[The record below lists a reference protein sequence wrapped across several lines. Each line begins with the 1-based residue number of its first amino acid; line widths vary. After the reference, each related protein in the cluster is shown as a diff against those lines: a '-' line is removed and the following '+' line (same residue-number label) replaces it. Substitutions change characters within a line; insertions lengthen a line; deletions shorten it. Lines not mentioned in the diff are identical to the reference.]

1 VAEDSALVEKRNEL
15 KHQLA
20 AREYV
25 TLLEL
30 ILNGTDR
37 LIQRLL
43 RRQTPVSDWFSA
55 LLISIVSVLINSLI
69 AFALGATY
77 ALDSE
82 GMLLQV
88 WIAGLCFAILIFAKK
103 VNHLIHDT
111 LCESTLDAIEST
123 SDLVDLH
130 HRFTAFYDL
139 RKQWLAGLASGIVLG
154 LYSPMVAASIK
165 DWPSGVGMTALSV
178 ITFFLSGIGC
188 YYASLIFGLPNWLS
202 RYQFKLYTADPSSS
216 EVIQRLSDMM
226 GSILFRLALV
236 FVVFTLGL
244 IYFELLTSQTANLFL
259 AVAMWGPLVAIFLGS
274 QQAWRTIITRAKWQT
289 LNEIQAKIET
299 IKAEQNIAEEAT
311 METVNRLI
319 DYHDRIKAKRNTALD
334 VRGGLNFINSLLL
347 PLLGFVIGNIDKM
360 LALFS

>member
-1 VAEDSALVEKRNEL
+1 MAEDTALVEKRDEF
-15 KHQLA
+15 KRQLTVG
-20 AREYV
+20 EYV

-30 ILNGTDR
+30 ILDGTGR

-55 LLISIVSVLINSLI
+55 LLISILLVLVNSLI

-82 GMLLQV
+82 GILLQV
-88 WIAGLCFAILIFAKK
+88 WNAGLCFSILIFAKK

-111 LCESTLDAIEST
+111 LRESTLGAIEST
-123 SDLVDLH
+123 ADLDDLH
-130 HRFTAFYDL
+130 RRFSAFYDL
-139 RKQWLAGLASGIVLG
+139 RKQWLAGLASGVVLG
-154 LYSPMVAASIK
+154 LYSPVVVASIK
-165 DWPSGVGMTALSV
+165 DWPSGVGLTALSA
-178 ITFFLSGIGC
+178 ITFFLAGIGC

-226 GSILFRLALV
+226 DSILFRVALV

-259 AVAMWGPLVAIFLGS
+259 AVAMWGPLVAIFLSS

-289 LNEIQAKIET
+289 LNEIQAKIEA
-299 IKAEQNIAEEAT
+299 IKAAQNIAEEET
-311 METVNRLI
+311 METVNRLM

-347 PLLGFVIGNIDKM
+347 PLLGFVVGNIDKV